1 MMHFSELQTSDLDE
15 LESLVKASVYVPYNG
30 IFIVGSLAFG
40 LDAND
45 IDVSVRLDIPRKT
58 AKTVF
63 KDHRS
68 AGKNF
73 TWRGV
78 TVQLWFTHT
87 GENEKFNQG
96 VPHFDLINRRMI
108 NEGQFTGTFVINGWA
123 DRNIYKPKE
132 YIKLQKKELKNMVH
146 IDEADNG
153 VRVSGNFG
161 QDNQLSSV
169 VIKYDEPDFEST
181 IDAMILEDKKFHQ
194 EFLDKHVANAQTTLA
209 DIVSRRITAGN

>member
-1 MMHFSELQTSDLDE
+1 MMHFNELQTNDFDE
-15 LESLVKASVYVPYNG
+15 LESLIKASIYVPYSG

-45 IDVSVRLDIPRKT
+45 IDISVRLDIPLKT

-78 TVQLWFTHT
+78 TVQLWFTHKS
-87 GENEKFNQG
+87 ENEKFNQG
-96 VPHFDLINRRMI
+96 VPHFDLINRTMI
-108 NEGQFTGTFVINGWA
+108 NEGQFTGTFVINGWVN
-123 DRNIYKPKE
+123 RNIYKPKE
-132 YIKLQKKELKNMVH
+132 YIKLQKKELKKMVQ
-146 IDEADNG
+146 IDESENG

-181 IDAMILEDKKFHQ
+181 IDAIILEDKKFHQ
-194 EFLDKHVANAQTTLA
+194 GFLDKHVANAQAILS
-209 DIVSRRITAGN
+209 DIVSRRITASN